1 MIFIPMV
8 ISHLIITMLLITIV
22 INIIIQYWTWGKYT
36 VITPF
41 ISFFT
46 PKKSGFTIGCGAA
59 I

>member
-8 ISHLIITMLLITIV
+8 ISHLRITILLITIA
-22 INIIIQYWTWGKYT
+22 IKIIIQYWTWGKYT

-46 PKKSGFTIGCGAA
+46 PKKSGFTIGWGAA

>member
-1 MIFIPMV
+1 MV
-8 ISHLIITMLLITIV
+8 ISHLIITILLISVV
-22 INIIIQYWTWGKYT
+22 INMIIQYWTWGKYT

-46 PKKSGFTIGCGAA
+46 PKKSGFTIGWGAA